1 MPAAGPRGHGVR
13 GRLARRPRTFNIVC
27 CGDSNT
33 GGPTPPVAWSM
44 WPSRVVLGAR
54 ASLPHDTIGGVNNG
68 VGSTASYD
76 LYANRAT
83 QINDESPSVVVIV
96 HGTNDAYYDDPAN
109 GYPRGDGQD
118 YGAASWRTRM
128 DTITTEALALTDASG
143 RGARVVI
150 CSPPPAHPQS
160 YPGSLSWRD
169 NTRLSAIR
177 DQAEDLVADRADY
190 RVQFVDLLTGMSVS
204 GWETAYIDTADGG
217 VHLNDAGCAAA
228 ARLIL
233 PAVVRA
239 LAWP

>member
-1 MPAAGPRGHGVR
+1 MPSKFGRVR
-13 GRLARRPRTFNIVC
+13 RRPRTYNIVC

-44 WPSRVVLGAR
+44 WPSRVVLAAR
-54 ASLPHDTIGGVNNG
+54 VSLPYDTIGGVNNG

-96 HGTNDAYYDDPAN
+96 HGTNDAYYDDPLN
-109 GYPRGDGQD
+109 GYPRGDGQS
-118 YGAASWRTRM
+118 YSAASWRTRM
-128 DTITTEALALTDASG
+128 DTIVSEALALTDASG
-143 RGARVVI
+143 RGTRVVI

-169 NTRLSAIR
+169 TVRLEAIR
-177 DQAEDLVADRADY
+177 DQAADLVSDLADY
-190 RVQFVDLLTGMSVS
+190 RVQYVDLHTGMQDT
-204 GWETAYIDTADGG
+204 GWETLYIDTADGG
-217 VHLNDAGCAAA
+217 VHLSDDGCAKA

-239 LAWP
+239 LA